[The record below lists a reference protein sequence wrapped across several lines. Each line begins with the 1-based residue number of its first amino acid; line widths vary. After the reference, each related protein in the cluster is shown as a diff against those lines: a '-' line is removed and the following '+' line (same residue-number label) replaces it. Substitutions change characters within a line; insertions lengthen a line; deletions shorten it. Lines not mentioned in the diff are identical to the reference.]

1 MAILQLILVAKDGN
15 RRWEYFFAG
24 EEISAPGSRGCCQP
38 QAPSESCVRVSPHT
52 AQASEKV
59 SLVGIAAN
67 PKARFTVMP
76 DRQNCHW
83 HTERTI
89 RRRLLLSLLSSDSTR
104 FHVPRDPLNVCLL
117 AESCTWQDIP
127 TITAGHSLLS
137 ASYSS
142 PPSACL
148 AVHLPRGRRN
158 WVSTACPE
166 RDSGFRT
173 VDPLDEVGVPST
185 PVARSRFI
193 GMVYGSVS
201 RRWRD

>member
-1 MAILQLILVAKDGN
+1 MEIVGGNISLLEKKLARRVA
-15 RRWEYFFAG
+15 E
-24 EEISAPGSRGCCQP
+24 GCCQP

-52 AQASEKV
+52 AQAFEKV

-67 PKARFTVMP
+67 PKASFTVLP
-76 DRQNCHW
+76 DRQNSHW

-89 RRRLLLSLLSSDSTR
+89 RRCLLLSLLSSDSTR
-104 FHVPRDPLNVCLL
+104 FHVTRDPLNVCLL
-117 AESCTWQDIP
+117 TESCTWQDIP
-127 TITAGHSLLS
+127 AITAKPSLLS
-137 ASYSS
+137 ASLSR

-148 AVHLPRGRRN
+148 AVRLPRGRRN